1 MFINEAIVNV
11 TIPLVSTGSRGVQP
25 EQSSGCFAFAGRR
38 WVAGGGGETPPPR
51 SSGALGIPSSEFIYF
66 FISQNEDIFP
76 VLERIEWQIPY
87 SDIFGNH
94 PGGFVV

>member
-1 MFINEAIVNV
+1 MWQSHLSQQAAGVC
-11 TIPLVSTGSRGVQP
+11 SRSKVAGVLLLP
-25 EQSSGCFAFAGRR
+25 
-38 WVAGGGGETPPPR
+38 GGGGWRGAEARPPR

-66 FISQNEDIFP
+66 FISQNEDKFP